1 MLIHCVKNDPDIFI
15 KGNKN
20 IINFVRVI
28 YLIFFFKLSKMENII
43 EPTFDFDFSKL
54 YLGSPIST
62 SSGTY
67 FTKILY
73 GNKSLYVQTP
83 KSLTKQGFIKSG
95 KKIYTDLMFTNFDNL
110 FVDWIERLQN
120 KCEDLLYERSQS
132 WFETKLEK
140 DDIETAFTSPIK
152 VFKSGKNYLIRVN
165 VKQGIKIYD
174 ENNNLV
180 DLDMVTNEQN
190 IISILEIQGIKFT
203 SKNFQIEI
211 ELKQCMTVSPDPFL
225 EKCFIKNHNKNT
237 TDSKLDKFDHDEF
250 EKEKQKEENIF
261 LEENMFDKKVLHKKD
276 TIDMKVDD
284 LVNTSITDL
293 FNNGKLGDMK
303 EMENNLENNLEKEKV
318 NKNVIKDKYKGENE
332 YPNDENNIK
341 EKNIKNNEEN
351 IFLEIEEIDI
361 GIGNS
366 NNNMTEVD
374 ISLEDKFDVNVEED
388 SIKLKNREQVYK
400 EIYQKAKDKVKELKN
415 ATIVAYMELKNI
427 KSMYMVDDIYESD
440 DDIEELNMIDL
451 ELEK

>member
-1 MLIHCVKNDPDIFI
+1 MHCVKNDPDIFI

-73 GNKSLYVQTP
+73 GNKSLYVQSP
-83 KSLTKQGFIKSG
+83 KSLTKQGFVKSG

-120 KCEDLLYERSQS
+120 KCEDLLYERSQL
-132 WFETKLEK
+132 WFETKLDK

-165 VKQGIKIYD
+165 IKQGIKIYD
-174 ENNNLV
+174 EDNNLV
-180 DLDMVTNEQN
+180 DLDMVTNDKN

-211 ELKQCMTVSPDPFL
+211 ELKQCMIVSPDPFL
-225 EKCFIKNHNKNT
+225 EKCFIKNHNKNIN
-237 TDSKLDKFDHDEF
+237 DSKLDKFDYDEF
-250 EKEKQKEENIF
+250 EKEKEKEENIF
-261 LEENMFDKKVLHKKD
+261 LEENMFDKKVLHEKD

-284 LVNTSITDL
+284 LVNTSITEL
-293 FNNGKLGDMK
+293 FNDRKNVED
-303 EMENNLENNLEKEKV
+303 MENNLENNLEKV
-318 NKNVIKDKYKGENE
+318 NKNVIKDKYEGENE
-332 YPNDENNIK
+332 YLNNKNIK
-341 EKNIKNNEEN
+341 EKNTNEKNNEEN
-351 IFLEIEEIDI
+351 IFLEIEDI
-361 GIGNS
+361 GIDNLK
-366 NNNMTEVD
+366 NNMTEVD
-374 ISLEDKFDVNVEED
+374 ISLEDKFDVDVEEE